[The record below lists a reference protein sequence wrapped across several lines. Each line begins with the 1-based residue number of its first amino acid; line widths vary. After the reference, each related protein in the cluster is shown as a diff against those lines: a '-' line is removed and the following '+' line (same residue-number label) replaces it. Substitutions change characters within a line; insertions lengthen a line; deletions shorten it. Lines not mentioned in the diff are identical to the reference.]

1 MIEEQYDDF
10 NLDNYSKE
18 DENEDLEPEDQEAL
32 AEDVKN
38 SILLAIEDIGKFQ
51 IVNDIEI
58 FVKGSNA
65 EGAIK
70 SLESLLRKDTEIRP
84 IVRDI
89 LGQWGIMQKKLL
101 PLLAS

>member
-18 DENEDLEPEDQEAL
+18 DENDDLEPEDQEAL

-70 SLESLLRKDTEIRP
+70 SLESLLRKDTE
-84 IVRDI
+84 V
-89 LGQWGIMQKKLL
+89 
-101 PLLAS
+101 